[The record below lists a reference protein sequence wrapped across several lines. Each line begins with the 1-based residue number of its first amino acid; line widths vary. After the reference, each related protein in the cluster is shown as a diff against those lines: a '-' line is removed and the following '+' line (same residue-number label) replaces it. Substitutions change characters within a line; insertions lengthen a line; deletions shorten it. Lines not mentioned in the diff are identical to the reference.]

1 MNTADMKKKVLDFIR
16 EQHMV
21 EEGDGVL
28 AAVSGGADSVCLLFL
43 LCSMREELAV
53 RLAAFHLHHGLR
65 GAEADRDEAFVKQL
79 CGAWQIPFYSAHE
92 DAAAYGRERGISEE
106 EAGRE
111 LRYSH
116 LEALADRLSFGKIA
130 VAHHREDQAETVV
143 FHLFRGTGLKGMGGI
158 RPVRG
163 KIIRP
168 LLECSRQEIEG
179 YLRENGISW
188 CEDSTNSENTYKRNR
203 IRNELLPWAGQYLNE
218 RASEHAAQF
227 ARFAAQADAYF
238 EAQAEMILEA
248 ENRTDPEELLEAE
261 GRTETENR
269 TETESRT
276 AAVSVRTF
284 DSQPEILKGYLVRAM
299 IRQAGGS
306 ARNLTERHIQAVC
319 ALTGP
324 GGGVRADLPGGLQA
338 VRGYR
343 ELRIARPERLEE
355 SGILEQLGK
364 QLQFR
369 VYPREKQLEI
379 PKNQCT
385 KWFDYDRIKGTL
397 SVRTRKEG
405 DYFLLRGGGKKL
417 LRRYLIDEKIPEAE
431 RDKLLLLTEGSHVL
445 WVIGYRISEYYKVSE
460 TTEKILEVS
469 VCKGEKDG

>member
-16 EQHMV
+16 GQHMV

-79 CGAWQIPFYSAHE
+79 CEAWQVPFYSAHE

-248 ENRTDPEELLEAE
+248 ENRT
-261 GRTETENR
+261 
-269 TETESRT
+269 

-364 QLQFR
+364 QLRFR

-385 KWFDYDRIKGTL
+385 KWFDYDKIKGTL

-405 DYFLLRGGGKKL
+405 DYFLLRDGKKKL

>member
-248 ENRTDPEELLEAE
+248 ENR
-261 GRTETENR
+261 
-269 TETESRT
+269 

-379 PKNQCT
+379 PKTSIRN
-385 KWFDYDRIKGTL
+385 G
-397 SVRTRKEG
+397 
-405 DYFLLRGGGKKL
+405 
-417 LRRYLIDEKIPEAE
+417 LIMIE
-431 RDKLLLLTEGSHVL
+431 
-445 WVIGYRISEYYKVSE
+445 
-460 TTEKILEVS
+460 
-469 VCKGEKDG
+469 

>member
-79 CGAWQIPFYSAHE
+79 CEAWQVPFYSAHE

-248 ENRTDPEELLEAE
+248 E
-261 GRTETENR
+261 
-269 TETESRT
+269 SR

-299 IRQAGGS
+299 IRRAGGS

-324 GGGVRADLPGGLQA
+324 GGGVRVDLPGGLQA

-355 SGILEQLGK
+355 NGILEQLGK

-385 KWFDYDRIKGTL
+385 KWFDYDKIKDTL

-405 DYFLLRGGGKKL
+405 DYFLLRDGKKKL

>member
-79 CGAWQIPFYSAHE
+79 CEAWQVPFYSAHE

-248 ENRTDPEELLEAE
+248 ENR
-261 GRTETENR
+261 
-269 TETESRT
+269 

-379 PKNQCT
+379 PKNRCT
-385 KWFDYDRIKGTL
+385 KWFDYDRIKTTL
-397 SVRTRKEG
+397 QIRNRRPG
-405 DYFLLRGGGKKL
+405 DYLVVTSKGGKKKL
-417 LRRYLIDEKIPEAE
+417 KDYLINEKIPRLE
-431 RDKLLLLTEGSHVL
+431 RDHLMLLASGQEIL
-445 WVIGYRISEYYKVSE
+445 WIVGKRISEAYKITESTKRVLEIKYQGGWGSE
-460 TTEKILEVS
+460 
-469 VCKGEKDG
+469 

>member
-248 ENRTDPEELLEAE
+248 ERRTDPEELLCDARMFRRED
-261 GRTETENR
+261 G
-269 TETESRT
+269 
-276 AAVSVRTF
+276 AAVSYFFHHGTRRRGLSGSFFFPVVSDGVDF
-284 DSQPEILKGYLVRAM
+284 LASVVPVEGAVVSDGCLPPLSKGRRPVVSGRVVSSVVSGGFSCSAQYRLYALLV
-299 IRQAGGS
+299 
-306 ARNLTERHIQAVC
+306 
-319 ALTGP
+319 
-324 GGGVRADLPGGLQA
+324 
-338 VRGYR
+338 
-343 ELRIARPERLEE
+343 LEFP
-355 SGILEQLGK
+355 I
-364 QLQFR
+364 
-369 VYPREKQLEI
+369 
-379 PKNQCT
+379 
-385 KWFDYDRIKGTL
+385 
-397 SVRTRKEG
+397 
-405 DYFLLRGGGKKL
+405 
-417 LRRYLIDEKIPEAE
+417 
-431 RDKLLLLTEGSHVL
+431 
-445 WVIGYRISEYYKVSE
+445 
-460 TTEKILEVS
+460 
-469 VCKGEKDG
+469 

>member
-79 CGAWQIPFYSAHE
+79 CEAWQVPFYSAHE

-248 ENRTDPEELLEAE
+248 ENR
-261 GRTETENR
+261 
-269 TETESRT
+269 

-379 PKNQCT
+379 PKNRCT

-405 DYFLLRGGGKKL
+405 DYFLLRDGKKKL

>member
-65 GAEADRDEAFVKQL
+65 GAEADRDEAFVKRL
-79 CGAWQIPFYSAHE
+79 CDAWQVPFYSAHV

-248 ENRTDPEELLEAE
+248 ENR
-261 GRTETENR
+261 
-269 TETESRT
+269 

-379 PKNQCT
+379 PKNRCT

-405 DYFLLRGGGKKL
+405 DYFLLRDGKKKL

>member
-16 EQHMV
+16 EQHML

-79 CGAWQIPFYSAHE
+79 CEAWQVPFYSAHE

-188 CEDSTNSENTYKRNR
+188 CEDSTNRENTYKRNR

-248 ENRTDPEELLEAE
+248 EN
-261 GRTETENR
+261 
-269 TETESRT
+269 RT

-343 ELRIARPERLEE
+343 ELRIARLERLEE
-355 SGILEQLGK
+355 SGILERFGK

-379 PKNQCT
+379 PKNRCT

-405 DYFLLRGGGKKL
+405 DYFLLRDGKKKL